1 MAIDTDSNSATTLL
15 DAAPMFQ
22 IADHAFCWYFFFEWY
37 VRFSSFAGK
46 RNCLRDAW
54 FVFDSCLVSRPRSR
68 AHTRRLVSEQLLPT
82 RAGIGSLDLISV
94 LNFDPLSPILED
106 WRQQRA
112 RHTHAEVAPAPG
124 VGGSM
129 MVAET
134 WVMTVVLLCL
144 DTGGGGGMGGLSIL
158 RLFRLLR
165 LSRLARMLRSMPE
178 LMILI
183 KGVVASSRSVFCT
196 MGLLAILLYVFAIA
210 MRQLTDGT
218 DVGELHFYS
227 VPSSMY
233 RLLIEGVFLDNLSST
248 VKVMS
253 DSSPVFTIVFLVFV
267 CIAALMVMNMLIGVL
282 CEVVSDVA
290 KREKEDMGV
299 HALKMKLA
307 AVMARLDRDGT
318 GTLSEDEF
326 VQIMGDAT
334 IVQLLDEVGVDPIG
348 LIDMAS
354 TIFLRD
360 DCDDEDLPPP
370 LSGFGMQVSCC
381 LLEGLAAS
389 SIVPQNFR
397 SGAAYGEGRPL
408 LHATGA

>member
-1 MAIDTDSNSATTLL
+1 
-15 DAAPMFQ
+15 
-22 IADHAFCWYFFFEWY
+22 
-37 VRFSSFAGK
+37 
-46 RNCLRDAW
+46 
-54 FVFDSCLVSRPRSR
+54 
-68 AHTRRLVSEQLLPT
+68 
-82 RAGIGSLDLISV
+82 
-94 LNFDPLSPILED
+94 
-106 WRQQRA
+106 
-112 RHTHAEVAPAPG
+112 
-124 VGGSM
+124 
-129 MVAET
+129 
-134 WVMTVVLLCL
+134 
-144 DTGGGGGMGGLSIL
+144 
-158 RLFRLLR
+158 
-165 LSRLARMLRSMPE
+165 
-178 LMILI
+178 
-183 KGVVASSRSVFCT
+183 VVASSRSVFCT

-360 DCDDEDLPPP
+360 DCDDEEIEITFQEFLEIVLEARGSTVACVKDIRDVKQAIMAELEDLKVKLRVTRCRSFLHGPGPSQTPLLEPRWACSPRLARSPSLRDASNGIARQASTQSRTSLYTAVHSVHDLPDLLPEQPVQRPP
-370 LSGFGMQVSCC
+370 SPS
-381 LLEGLAAS
+381 LAAPS
-389 SIVPQNFR
+389 DQPAAGICGR
-397 SGAAYGEGRPL
+397 DGADRIDMGEVAELLQALQAALLRVVRRPAGWALPRQTTRGSPGRRD
-408 LHATGA
+408 